1 MCGETTQ
8 FGEVTNAR
16 EYLEALEQAE
26 GLYAA
31 LREDIESV
39 IELLG
44 GLDLADGVTSALDS
58 IGEALHTAENAA
70 SEARTDFENEYGD
83 LLEFVESGKT
93 VPGLDLFFADCAG

>member
-1 MCGETTQ
+1 MSGETTQ

-39 IELLG
+39 VELLA
-44 GLDLADGVTSALDS
+44 GLDLSLGVTDDLDTVV
-58 IGEALHTAENAA
+58 EHLRTAENAA
-70 SEARTDFENEYGD
+70 SDARSVFETEYGS
-83 LLEFVESGKT
+83 LIEFVESGET
-93 VPGLDLFFADCAG
+93 VPGLDPFFTDCAG